1 MKHQILVFG
10 GLLLDHY
17 VAVDHL
23 PERGGDGM
31 IQAERSFVGG
41 CAINMT
47 VTAQNLIQSFGSDVS
62 VHVVSGLGEDETSQ
76 KITEYMNEHDLS
88 MEYVER
94 IEGTTGKCY
103 VFVEPDGERTFLTKK
118 GVEVIFSEKMAE
130 KIVAD
135 GCLVAGVTGYYL
147 LNKDA
152 AKVVEVLRKL
162 KKQGTI
168 ILFDPSPLVHY
179 IDEKVLEGMLEIADV
194 MKPSGEE
201 LSEEDYAGKV
211 VIKSEGSKGG
221 QVIYPEGSFHYDS
234 VRCQVV
240 DTTGAGD
247 SFSGALLYGLSQ
259 KLFLADM
266 IEQAAKASAK
276 TVQVY
281 GPHGFWRI

>member
-1 MKHQILVFG
+1 MKNQILVFG

-17 VAVDHL
+17 VAIDHL

-41 CAINMT
+41 CAINMA
-47 VTAQNLIQSFGSDVS
+47 VTAHNLIHSAGSDAE
-62 VHVVSGLGEDETSQ
+62 VHVVSSIGDDDTSAQ
-76 KITEYMNEHDLS
+76 IVEYMEEHGLS
-88 MEYVER
+88 MEYVEYLQ
-94 IEGTTGKCY
+94 GVTGKCF

-152 AKVVEVLRKL
+152 EKVVEVLRKL
-162 KKQGTI
+162 KEQGTI

-194 MKPSGEE
+194 MKPSGDE
-201 LSEEDYAGKV
+201 LSEEDYRGKI
-211 VIKSEGSKGG
+211 VIKSEGAKGG

-234 VRCQVV
+234 VNCQVI

-266 IEQAAKASAK
+266 VEQAAKAAAK

-281 GPHGFWRI
+281 GPHGFWEL

>member
-1 MKHQILVFG
+1 MKQQILVFG

-31 IQAERSFVGG
+31 IQAERTFVGG
-41 CAINMT
+41 CAINMA
-47 VTAQNLIQSFGSDVS
+47 VTAQNLIRSSQSDVT

-76 KITEYMNEHDLS
+76 QIEEYMSAHDLS

-94 IEGTTGKCY
+94 VAGTTGKCY

-118 GVEVIFSEKMAE
+118 GVEADFSEKMTQ
-130 KIVAD
+130 KIMEG

-152 AKVVEVLRKL
+152 RKVVKVLKKL
-162 KKQGTI
+162 KEQGTI

-179 IDEKVLEGMLEIADV
+179 IDPVVLGGMLEIADV

-201 LSEEDYAGKV
+201 LSEEDYRGKI
-211 VIKSEGSKGG
+211 VIKSEGAKGG
-221 QVIYPEGSFHYDS
+221 QVISPEGSFHYDS
-234 VRCQVV
+234 VKCQAV

-259 KLFLADM
+259 KMPLEVMVEKAA
-266 IEQAAKASAK
+266 QAAAK
-276 TVQVY
+276 TVEVY
-281 GPHGFWRI
+281 GPHGFWRV